1 MKVKM
6 FPALML
12 AGSISLGL
20 CAYASVAFGQTPGPS
35 LPAGPRTTYPS
46 SAIGNNSGGPITGP
60 LLPGPAAMPS
70 SAGAPTP
77 SAGSVDSNSVANS
90 SASPSISTAPEGTVN
105 HFNIPPPGTEG
116 MKSNAKDMPLQ

>member
-1 MKVKM
+1 MKVKK
-6 FPALML
+6 FSALML
-12 AGSISLGL
+12 AGSISLSL
-20 CAYASVAFGQTPGPS
+20 CAFASVALGQTPGPS
-35 LPAGPRTTYPS
+35 IPGGPRTTYPS
-46 SAIGNNSGGPITGP
+46 SAIGNNSGGPISGP

>member
-6 FPALML
+6 FRALIL
-12 AGSISLGL
+12 AGSISFGV

-35 LPAGPRTTYPS
+35 IPAGPRTTYPS

-77 SAGSVDSNSVANS
+77 SAGSVDSNSVANG

>member
-46 SAIGNNSGGPITGP
+46 SAIGNNSGGPISGP
-60 LLPGPAAMPS
+60 LLPGPTAIPS

-77 SAGSVDSNSVANS
+77 SAGPLDPNNVASS